1 MISYVFG
8 YLIGQNIAWLLSS
21 WVISLLVC
29 AVVPSTVFIF
39 DSDSAPRTL
48 TAFLG
53 WASVVV
59 VPEFVLQ
66 IGHATFD
73 GDTKNQL
80 LPLLAVFD
88 ALVFVVI
95 TIVVNVND
103 SSPIVWVILLAAHV
117 VYVWG
122 IQYVN
127 HYAKRVRDHHKYF
140 FPYMLVLI
148 FNDVFFLIVALVV
161 HGHPL
166 NFISVLIASALTAV
180 PLFLSSR
187 NEAIMRWVV
196 SHGAVA
202 PADVATSDIE

>member
-1 MISYVFG
+1 MISFAFG
-8 YLIGQNIAWLLSS
+8 YFVGQNIAWLLSS

-29 AVVPSTVFIF
+29 AVVPATVFIF
-39 DSDSAPRTL
+39 DSDAAPRTF

-66 IGHATFD
+66 IGHSTFD
-73 GDTKNQL
+73 GDSKNQL

-103 SSPIVWVILLAAHV
+103 ASPVIWVVLLAAHV

-122 IQYVN
+122 IWHVN
-127 HYAKRVRDHHKYF
+127 HYAKRVHDHHKYF

-148 FNDVFFLIVALVV
+148 CNDVYFLIVALII

-166 NFISVLIASALTAV
+166 NFISVLIASLLTAV
-180 PLFLSSR
+180 PLLLTSR
-187 NEAIMRWVV
+187 SDAIMRWMATR
-196 SHGAVA
+196 GVA
-202 PADVATSDIE
+202 PAEIE